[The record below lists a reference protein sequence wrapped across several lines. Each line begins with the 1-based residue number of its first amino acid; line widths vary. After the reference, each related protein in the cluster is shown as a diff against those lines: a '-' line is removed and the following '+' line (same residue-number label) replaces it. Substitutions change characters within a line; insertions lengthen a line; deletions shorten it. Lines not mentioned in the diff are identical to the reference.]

1 MVQLAPTL
9 ASSVAINAAGERIRR
24 VVIIAVQAEA
34 VADFPLQ
41 AAADRGRITFIA
53 LFRIGVNTFTTH
65 GREERPQRNIESRGL
80 NPRRR
85 RRYRCA
91 ASYPKRPVPVD
102 SVPKPTPRL
111 V

>member
-9 ASSVAINAAGERIRR
+9 ASGSYQCRWRANPR
-24 VVIIAVQAEA
+24 VIIAVQAEA

-65 GREERPQRNIESRGL
+65 GREERPQRNIESR
-80 NPRRR
+80 PKP
-85 RRYRCA
+85 A
-91 ASYPKRPVPVD
+91 ASPSLSLCSQLPETAGPVD